1 MRMASIAIYGEIQ
14 GIDRSSNM
22 HAMITK
28 SCIRAS
34 MPACWMRQYRVQ
46 DTRVAIRRRVC
57 EGGLTPSSCRTAN
70 LCERT
75 HPRSEVTSFSWI
87 EELQTGL
94 PDFTIATRWRIAGC
108 RLHVEELRNNTHGC
122 DDGLQLR
129 EPGILDKYHESRIEV
144 NSNFDKT

>member
-1 MRMASIAIYGEIQ
+1 MAL
-14 GIDRSSNM
+14 NM
-22 HAMITK
+22 HAMATESRQIYV
-28 SCIRAS
+28 S
-34 MPACWMRQYRVQ
+34 MAARQTGRYRVQ

-57 EGGLTPSSCRTAN
+57 EGGLTPSSCRTVN